1 MIYFKKYVSLKVF
14 DLNFFQNHF
23 ELTCILIR
31 RAWDAQNITKS
42 SFVILILL
50 VASQYP
56 DKTVYRRN
64 KSVRCNTLFGTLHFK
79 LIVDVLKNV
88 WVDNSK
94 FHSQKDLPNV
104 KKHAWCIIFKHI
116 CRSLYLKTQREP
128 YKIGKTKPDFVKSRI
143 RRIAE
148 AIQIANT
155 INRFSYFFFF
165 ILIWNDVENLSVT
178 LDGVFDLNYVL
189 RIQDF
194 RGNDPYLNASD
205 RGQIQRKRNVEL
217 RKISLTVKR

>member
-64 KSVRCNTLFGTLHFK
+64 KSVRCNTLFGKLYFK

-88 WVDNSK
+88 WVDNSI

-104 KKHAWCIIFKHI
+104 KKYAWCIIFKHI

-165 ILIWNDVENLSVT
+165 FNLE
-178 LDGVFDLNYVL
+178 
-189 RIQDF
+189 RC
-194 RGNDPYLNASD
+194 
-205 RGQIQRKRNVEL
+205 RKPIGYTWRCFWFEL
-217 RKISLTVKR
+217 RFRNSRFPWQRSLFERLRPWSNTT